1 MTQLR
6 SVGIVEYKDMKSPSS
21 LNRRQFLR
29 HTSLGVGAGF
39 ALPNLF
45 LNKTF
50 AATGENPS
58 ELVRVGVIG
67 TGGQG
72 VSNMRAIMK
81 NVVAVC
87 DVDKAHA
94 AVAAAAVEK
103 ANGTKP
109 TVYADYRKL
118 LEDKSIDAVL
128 VATPDHWHA
137 LPSIEACL
145 AGKDVYCEKP
155 LTLFIEEGKTLV
167 KAARKTKRIVQC
179 GSQQRSE
186 ARFLKAAEYVRN
198 GRIGKIKRVLVG
210 LVGVN
215 WTKDPLMQD
224 STPPPELDYDMWLG
238 PAPYR
243 PYNKQRVHYYFRFFW
258 DYSGGQMTN
267 WGAHH
272 LDIAQ
277 WALGMDDSGPTEI
290 VGKGD
295 FDPEKRFEVPSAFS
309 ITYKYANGVVIECQS
324 PTPKVAPLI
333 PDRKEQAMEILDGKT
348 EFTGCIFEGEKG
360 LLYVN
365 RGVIR
370 VWPEEI
376 FETPLS
382 DGDVR
387 LHKSTQHHQDWLASI
402 KSRKLPI
409 CDVAVGHRSATVCHL
424 GNIAIRSG
432 RKIQWD
438 PVKEVILSDAEA
450 AKLTTKEYRA
460 PWKLP
465 AV

>member
-1 MTQLR
+1 MPKQTFHY
-6 SVGIVEYKDMKSPSS
+6 GD
-21 LNRRQFLR
+21 RREFLR
-29 HTSLGVGAGF
+29 RTALGVGAGL

-50 AATGENPS
+50 AATGQNPS
-58 ELVRVGVIG
+58 EFIRLGVIG

-72 VSNMRAIMK
+72 VANMRAMMK

-87 DVDKAHA
+87 DVDTTHA
-94 AVAAAAVEK
+94 ASAAALVEK
-103 ANGTKP
+103 ATARKP
-109 TVYADYRKL
+109 AVFSDYRKL

-167 KAARKTKRIVQC
+167 KAARKTNRIVQC

-186 ARFLKAAEYVRN
+186 AKFLQAAEYVRN

-215 WTKDPLMQD
+215 WTKDPLVAD
-224 STPPPELDYDMWLG
+224 SAPPPELDYDMWLG
-238 PAPYR
+238 PAPAR
-243 PYNKQRVHYYFRFFW
+243 PYNKQRVHYLFRFFW

-272 LDIAQ
+272 LDITQ

-290 VGKGD
+290 VATGE
-295 FDPEKRFEVPSAFS
+295 FDPEKRFEVPNAFA
-309 ITYKYANGVVIECQS
+309 ITYKYANGVVVECQS
-324 PTPKVAPLI
+324 PVPKVAALI
-333 PDRKEQAMEILDGKT
+333 PERKEQAMEILDGKT

-365 RGVIR
+365 RGAIR
-370 VWPEEI
+370 VWPEEV
-376 FETPLS
+376 FETPIK
-382 DGDVR
+382 DTDVR
-387 LHKSTQHHQDWLASI
+387 LHKSKEHHENWLECI

-409 CDVAVGHRSATVCHL
+409 CDVAIGHRSATVCHL
-424 GNIAIRSG
+424 GNIAIRTG

-438 PVKEVILSDAEA
+438 PAKEVIIGDAEA

-465 AV
+465 VV

>member
-1 MTQLR
+1 MNTSFASMTRR
-6 SVGIVEYKDMKSPSS
+6 S
-21 LNRRQFLR
+21 FLR
-29 HTSLGVGAGF
+29 RSALGAG
-39 ALPNLF
+39 AGLAVPQVF

-58 ELVRVGVIG
+58 ELIRVGVIG

-72 VSNMRAIMK
+72 MANMRAILK

-87 DVDKAHA
+87 DVDSKHA
-94 AVAAAAVEK
+94 ASAAALVEK
-103 ANGTKP
+103 SNGRKP
-109 TVYADYRKL
+109 AVYGDYRRL
-118 LEDKSIDAVL
+118 LEDKSLDAVL

-167 KAARKTKRIVQC
+167 KAARKTGRIVQC

-186 ARFLKAAEYVRN
+186 AKFLQAAEYVRN
-198 GRIGKIKRVLVG
+198 GRIGKVKRVLVG

-215 WTKDPLMQD
+215 WTKDPLVPD
-224 STPPPELDYDMWLG
+224 SAPPPELDYEMWLG
-238 PAPYR
+238 PAPAR

-272 LDIAQ
+272 LDITQ

-290 VGKGD
+290 VGRGD
-295 FDPEKRFEVPSAFS
+295 FDPEKRFEVPSAFA
-309 ITYKYANGVVIECQS
+309 ITYKYANGVVVECQS
-324 PTPKVAPLI
+324 PVPKVAPLI
-333 PDRKEQAMEILDGKT
+333 PERKEQAMEILGGSET
-348 EFTGCIFEGEKG
+348 FTGCIFEGEKG
-360 LLYVN
+360 LIYVN
-365 RGVIR
+365 RGVVR
-370 VWPEEI
+370 CWPDEI
-376 FETPLS
+376 FETPI
-382 DGDVR
+382 GEKDVR
-387 LHKSTQHHQDWLASI
+387 LYKSRQHHQNWLECI

-409 CDVAVGHRSATVCHL
+409 CDVAIGHRSATVCHL
-424 GNIAIRSG
+424 GNIAIRTG
-432 RKIQWD
+432 RRIQWD
-438 PVKEVILSDAEA
+438 PAREVIVGDAEA
-450 AKLTTKEYRA
+450 ARLTTKEYRA

-465 AV
+465 KV

>member
-1 MTQLR
+1 
-6 SVGIVEYKDMKSPSS
+6 MKTPSFTS
-21 LNRRQFLR
+21 RRTFLR
-29 HTSLGVGAGF
+29 RASLGVGAGL
-39 ALPNLF
+39 ALPNIF

-58 ELVRVGVIG
+58 ELIRVGIIG

-72 VSNMRAIMK
+72 LANMRAIIK
-81 NVVAVC
+81 NVTAVC
-87 DVDKAHA
+87 DVDKTHVANA
-94 AVAAAAVEK
+94 ASLVEK
-103 ANGTKP
+103 ATTRKP
-109 TVYADYRKL
+109 AIYSDYRKL

-137 LPSIEACL
+137 LPSIDACL

-167 KAARKTKRIVQC
+167 RAARKHNRIVQC

-186 ARFLKAAEYVRN
+186 AKFLKAAEYVRN

-215 WTKDPLMQD
+215 WTKDPLVAD
-224 STPPPELDYDMWLG
+224 GPAPAELDYDMWLG

-243 PYNKQRVHYYFRFFW
+243 PYNKHRVHYFFRFFW

-272 LDIAQ
+272 LDITQ
-277 WALGMDDSGPTEI
+277 WALGMDDSGPVEI
-290 VGKGD
+290 TGKGE
-295 FDPEKRFEVPSAFS
+295 FDPQKRFEVPSAFA
-309 ITYKYANGVVIECQS
+309 ITYKYANGVVVECQS
-324 PTPKVAPLI
+324 PVPKVAPLI

-348 EFTGCIFEGEKG
+348 DFTGCIFEGEKG

-370 VWPEEI
+370 VWPEEV
-376 FETPLS
+376 FETPIKE
-382 DGDVR
+382 GDVR
-387 LHKSTQHHQDWLASI
+387 LHASTQHHQDWFASI
-402 KSRKLPI
+402 KNRKPPI
-409 CDVAVGHRSATVCHL
+409 CDVSIGHRSATVCHL

-438 PVKEVILSDAEA
+438 PVKEVIVGDAEA

-465 AV
+465 VV

>member
-1 MTQLR
+1 
-6 SVGIVEYKDMKSPSS
+6 MKSQSS
-21 LNRRQFLR
+21 LNRREFLR
-29 HTSLGVGAGF
+29 NTSLGVGAGL

-45 LNKTF
+45 LSKTL
-50 AATGENPS
+50 AASGEVPS
-58 ELVRVGVIG
+58 ESVRIGVIG

-72 VSNMRAIMK
+72 TADMRNVIK

-87 DVDKAHA
+87 DVDKTHA
-94 AVAAAAVEK
+94 EKAAALVEK
-103 ANGTKP
+103 SDGRKP
-109 TVYADYRKL
+109 AVYGDYRKI

-128 VATPDHWHA
+128 VGTPDHWHA

-167 KAARKTKRIVQC
+167 KAARKNSRIVQC

-186 ARFLKAAEYVRN
+186 AKFLKAAEYVRN

-215 WTKDPLMQD
+215 WTKDPLAQD
-224 STPPPELDYDMWLG
+224 SAPPPELDYDMWLG
-238 PAPYR
+238 PAPAR

-277 WALGMDDSGPTEI
+277 WGLGMDNSGPVEI
-290 VGKGD
+290 VGKGE
-295 FDPEKRFEVPSAFS
+295 FDPEKRFEVPSAFA
-309 ITYKYANGVVIECQS
+309 ITYKYDNGAVLECRS
-324 PTPKVAPLI
+324 PGAKVASLI

-348 EFTGCIFEGEKG
+348 DFTGCIFEGEKG

-365 RGVIR
+365 RGVVR
-370 VWPEEI
+370 VWPEEV
-376 FETPLS
+376 FEEPIKDT
-382 DGDVR
+382 DVH
-387 LHKSTQHHQDWLASI
+387 LYKSTQHFQNWLECI
-402 KSRKLPI
+402 KTRKLPI
-409 CDVAVGHRSATVCHL
+409 CDVAIGHRSASVCHL
-424 GNIAIRSG
+424 GNIAIRTG
-432 RKIQWD
+432 HKIQWD
-438 PVKEVILSDAEA
+438 PVKEVIVGDAEA
-450 AKLTTKEYRA
+450 AKLTGKEYRA

-465 AV
+465 QV

>member
-1 MTQLR
+1 MVT
-6 SVGIVEYKDMKSPSS
+6 MKSSSS
-21 LNRRQFLR
+21 LNRRKFLR
-29 HTSLGVGAGF
+29 QTSLGIGAGL
-39 ALPNLF
+39 ALPNIF

-58 ELVRVGVIG
+58 ELVRIGVIG

-72 VSNMRAIMK
+72 LANMRAIMK

-87 DVDKAHA
+87 DVDTKHA
-94 AVAAAAVEK
+94 ANAAALVEK
-103 ANGTKP
+103 ANGRKP
-109 TVYADYRKL
+109 TVASDYRKL
-118 LEDKSIDAVL
+118 LEDKSVDAVL
-128 VATPDHWHA
+128 IATPDHWHA
-137 LPSIEACL
+137 LPAIEACL

-167 KAARKTKRIVQC
+167 KAARKHNRIVQC

-186 ARFLKAAEYVRN
+186 AKFLKAAEYVRN

-215 WTKDPLMQD
+215 WTKDPLVAD
-224 STPPPELDYDMWLG
+224 SEPPAELDYNMWLG

-272 LDIAQ
+272 LDITQ
-277 WALGMDDSGPTEI
+277 WALGMDNSGPTEI
-290 VGKGD
+290 TGKGE
-295 FDPEKRFEVPSAFS
+295 FDPQKRFEVPSAFG
-309 ITYKYANGVVIECQS
+309 ITYKYANGVVVECQS

-333 PDRKEQAMEILDGKT
+333 PDRLEQAKEILDGKT
-348 EFTGCIFEGEKG
+348 DFTGCIFEGEKG

-370 VWPEEI
+370 VWPEEV

-382 DGDVR
+382 DSDVR

-409 CDVAVGHRSATVCHL
+409 CDVAIGHRSATVCHL

-438 PVKEVILSDAEA
+438 PVKEVVVGDPEA
-450 AKLTTKEYRA
+450 ARLTTKEYRA

-465 AV
+465 QV

>member
-1 MTQLR
+1 MR
-6 SVGIVEYKDMKSPSS
+6 SPRS
-21 LNRRQFLR
+21 LNRREFLR
-29 HTSLGVGAGF
+29 HASLGVGASL

-50 AATGENPS
+50 AATDENPS
-58 ELVRVGVIG
+58 EFVRIGVIG

-72 VSNMRAIMK
+72 VANMRAMIK

-87 DVDKAHA
+87 DVDKTHA
-94 AVAAAAVEK
+94 ASAAALVEK
-103 ANGTKP
+103 STARKP
-109 TVYADYRKL
+109 AVFSDYRKL

-128 VATPDHWHA
+128 IATPDHWHA

-167 KAARKTKRIVQC
+167 RAARKTKRIVQC

-186 ARFLKAAEYVRN
+186 AKFLKAAEYVRN

-215 WTKDPLMQD
+215 WTKDPAVPD
-224 STPPPELDYDMWLG
+224 SAPPPELDYDMWLG
-238 PAPYR
+238 PAPAR
-243 PYNKQRVHYYFRFFW
+243 PYNQQRVHYYFRFFW

-272 LDIAQ
+272 LDITQ
-277 WALGMDDSGPTEI
+277 WALGMDDHGPTEI
-290 VGKGD
+290 VGKGE
-295 FDPEKRFEVPSAFS
+295 FDPEKRFEVPSAFA
-309 ITYKYANGVVIECQS
+309 ITYKYANGVVVECRS
-324 PTPKVAPLI
+324 PTPEVAPLI
-333 PDRKEQAMEILDGKT
+333 SDHKKQAMEILDGKT
-348 EFTGCIFEGEKG
+348 DFTGCIFEGEKG

-365 RGVIR
+365 RGVVR

-376 FETPLS
+376 FAIPLKES
-382 DGDVR
+382 DVR
-387 LHKSTQHHQDWLASI
+387 LYDSTEHHQNWLECI

-409 CDVAVGHRSATVCHL
+409 CDVAIGHRSATVCHL
-424 GNIAIRSG
+424 GNIAIRTG

-438 PVKEVILSDAEA
+438 PVKERIVGDAAA
-450 AKLTTKEYRA
+450 AKLTTKKYRA

-465 AV
+465 RV

>member
-1 MTQLR
+1 
-6 SVGIVEYKDMKSPSS
+6 MKSSF
-21 LNRRQFLR
+21 NRREFLR
-29 HTSLGVGAGF
+29 RSTLGVGASL
-39 ALPNLF
+39 ALPNVF

-58 ELVRVGVIG
+58 ALVRIGIIG

-72 VSNMRAIMK
+72 LSNMRAIMK
-81 NVVAVC
+81 HVVAVC
-87 DVDKAHA
+87 DVDKTHA
-94 AVAAAAVEK
+94 ATAAAAVEK
-103 ANGTKP
+103 ANGTRPK
-109 TVYADYRKL
+109 VFADYRKL
-118 LEDKSIDAVL
+118 LEDTSIDAVL

-198 GRIGKIKRVLVG
+198 GRLGKIKRVLVG

-215 WTKDPLMQD
+215 WTKDPLTQD

-238 PAPYR
+238 PAPHR

-277 WALGMDDSGPTEI
+277 WALGMDDSGPSEI

-376 FETPLS
+376 FEAPLS
-382 DGDVR
+382 DSDVR

-402 KSRKLPI
+402 KSRKPPI
-409 CDVAVGHRSATVCHL
+409 CDAAIGHRSATVCHL

-438 PVKEVILSDAEA
+438 PVKEVIVGDAEA
-450 AKLTTKEYRA
+450 AKMATKEYRA

-465 AV
+465 TV